1 MIRFDNV
8 TIKYGTRDV
17 PALADVSLEI
27 GRGEFAFLVG
37 SSGSGKST
45 LLKLS
50 TRELVATS
58 GTILVAGKDLR
69 ALSGR
74 RVPMLRRD
82 IGVVFQDF
90 RLLEGKTV
98 HQNVAFVLKVLGA
111 KRHVIKQLVPETLE
125 LVGLGGKAHRLPHE
139 LSGGEQQRVAI
150 ARAVVKKP
158 PILLADEPTG
168 NLDPET
174 SRDIVKVLDRINK
187 TGTTVLVA
195 THDQDIVDSFSKRVI
210 ELRDG
215 EVVRDEQQG
224 RYAESLAPDS
234 ARPTRPARGSTS
246 VRRAGAKGSPRPVV
260 RVDAAGFSGED

>member
-8 TIKYGTRDV
+8 TMKYSARDA
-17 PALADVSLEI
+17 PALDDVSLEI

-45 LLKLS
+45 FMKLS
-50 TRELVATS
+50 TRELLATG

-69 ALSGR
+69 SLPDR
-74 RVPMLRRD
+74 RVPMLRRE

-125 LVGLGGKAHRLPHE
+125 LVGLAGKGHRLPHE

-168 NLDPET
+168 NLDPEI
-174 SRDIVKVLDRINK
+174 SQDIVKVLDRINK

-195 THDQDIVDSFSKRVI
+195 THDQDIVDSFAKRVI
-210 ELRDG
+210 ELRSG
-215 EVVRDEQQG
+215 AVVRDEQQG
-224 RYAESLAPDS
+224 RYLESLAPDS
-234 ARPTRPARGSTS
+234 ARPTRPARGSTAIGRTKAKTS
-246 VRRAGAKGSPRPVV
+246 ARAGGATH
-260 RVDAAGFSGED
+260 AAAFSEQN